1 MVLNLKPSWNCFD
14 QHMMH
19 QGWDLNYV
27 FFFSSFKNVEWR
39 VMSHILQYKYK
50 LILLYLILVLKAF
63 VVTFKN
69 NFIRL
74 NISIK
79 CFKLGMKIIYF
90 SQFGMN

>member
-1 MVLNLKPSWNCFD
+1 
-14 QHMMH
+14 
-19 QGWDLNYV
+19 
-27 FFFSSFKNVEWR
+27 
-39 VMSHILQYKYK
+39 MSHILQYKYK
-50 LILLYLILVLKAF
+50 FILLYLILVLKAF

-90 SQFGMN
+90 SQIGMN